1 MFKLPPVGTCP
12 DGKSRRCE
20 HDEADACAT
29 PDGTGLWETMKC
41 AGNVRLK
48 DATSPSPEVCAC
60 AVVDAAALYAQAE
73 LVSTYVPD
81 AESPALR
88 KYESVGTLAMP
99 CLPSPAAAAGRRPL
113 PRRRPAAASP

>member
-73 LVSTYVPD
+73 LVSTYVPTPK
-81 AESPALR
+81 APPFEST
-88 KYESVGTLAMP
+88 SQSGH
-99 CLPSPAAAAGRRPL
+99 
-113 PRRRPAAASP
+113 